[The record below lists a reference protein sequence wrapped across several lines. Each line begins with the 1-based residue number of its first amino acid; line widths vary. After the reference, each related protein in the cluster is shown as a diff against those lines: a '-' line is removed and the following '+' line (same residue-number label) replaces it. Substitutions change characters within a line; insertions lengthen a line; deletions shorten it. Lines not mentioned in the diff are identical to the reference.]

1 MDDGEELGVGI
12 GGRGSCYSP
21 GVRRKICVGVSVGIG
36 VSGCIEMKET

>member
-21 GVRRKICVGVSVGIG
+21 GVKRKICVGVG